1 MESVKDLAGLLRSV
15 GVDVSLGTYL
25 KPLFNR
31 LRVSGIGIIPG
42 TIPDQVRLR
51 LSRRYTKK
59 GKVVLFENMPVK
71 ELEEFR
77 EYVYFLASRL
87 MLHGEESDIEPYT
100 NIGVYYFEI
109 SPPSKRLKLRFKPWE
124 IYRGR
129 VCVGKFCE
137 EVKWLISIPT
147 YYRFSYL
154 FLSSPEDMQ
163 RKWIDERGD
172 LHITNI
178 TRTLVEK
185 YLFGEKRG
193 RRFLTIREV
202 LAVPIFSYQ

>member
-15 GVDVSLGTYL
+15 GVDVSLETYL

-59 GKVVLFENMPVK
+59 GKAVFFRNVPVR
-71 ELEEFR
+71 ELEEFKD
-77 EYVYFLASRL
+77 YVYFLATDMFLR
-87 MLHGEESDIEPYT
+87 GERTSIDSYIC
-100 NIGVYYFEI
+100 IGVYYFEI
-109 SPPSKRLKLRFKPWE
+109 SPPSKRLKLRFNPWR
-124 IYRGR
+124 IYKGKL
-129 VCVGKFCE
+129 CVGKYCQ

-147 YYRFSYL
+147 YYRSSYL
-154 FLSSPEDMQ
+154 FLSHPEDMQ

-178 TRTLVEK
+178 TRAIVEK
-185 YLFGEKRG
+185 YLFTEKRR
-193 RRFLTIREV
+193 RRFLSITES
-202 LAVPIFSYQ
+202 LAVPVFIY